1 MSFTLFLG
9 SFNGTVEVHANGNNW
24 LNYFFDWS
32 LTPEYDGGYEVSYS
46 YQTRNMTQSGI
57 QICHPVML
65 FGGVP
70 PNNYVC
76 NATNTARTQLNTS
89 LLYGV
94 LNSRN
99 TGSVNQTYSTDPM
112 NNVPV
117 FLPKK
122 PTNNFFQI
130 RLRGFQGGAT
140 NVSGLAIDRM
150 MVIHFRAVSE
160 KIPPPMPN
168 HSFTLFLNSYDGNA
182 IGSPAILNAVTEFN
196 VNWEALSR
204 HTGKFRLTSQFTTGS
219 ITTTLD
225 DVDRIDVDWGCQH
238 DAYMPNLTGRSPQ
251 CQTIAVFRPNPLP
264 TSGRFAYD
272 RSQCLPI
279 ILQSLPTKNQFTV
292 KMLDM
297 TGASETAFVVDW
309 NLTLFFEAI

>member
-9 SFNGTVEVHANGNNW
+9 SFNGATDIVPNNNNW
-24 LNYFFDWS
+24 LSYYFDFS
-32 LTPEYDGGYEVSYS
+32 LTPEYDGAYEITYS

-57 QICHPVML
+57 QIAHPQLL
-65 FGGVP
+65 FGDVAP
-70 PNNYVC
+70 DNYLC
-76 NATNTARTQLNTS
+76 NATTVRTGRATTT
-89 LLYGV
+89 LYGV
-94 LNSRN
+94 LNSAN
-99 TGSVNQTYSTDPM
+99 TGSVNQTYATDPM
-112 NNVPV
+112 NNVPT
-117 FLPKK
+117 FLPRK
-122 PTNNFFQI
+122 PQNNFFQL
-130 RLRGFQGGAT
+130 RLRGFQGAGTVA
-140 NVSGLAIDRM
+140 SGLLTDRM
-150 MVIHFRAVSE
+150 MVIHFRAISE
-160 KIPPPMPN
+160 PIPPPMPN

-182 IGSPAILNAVTEFN
+182 VGSPAILNAVTEFN

-219 ITTTLD
+219 IATTLD

-238 DAYMPNLTGRSPQ
+238 DAYMPNLTGRPPQ

-264 TSGRFAYD
+264 TSGRYAYD
-272 RSQCLPI
+272 RDQCLPI
-279 ILQSLPTKNQFTV
+279 ILQTLPTKNQFTV